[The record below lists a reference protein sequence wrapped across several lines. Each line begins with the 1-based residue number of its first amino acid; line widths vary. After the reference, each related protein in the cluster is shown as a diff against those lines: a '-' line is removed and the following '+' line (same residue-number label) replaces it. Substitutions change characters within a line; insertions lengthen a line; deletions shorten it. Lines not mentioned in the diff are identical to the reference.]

1 MACEQ
6 NKINQGRFNNQITSA
21 LSFIELSAC
30 SIANK
35 IIYKRVLKICLLM
48 LGNDHSLHTQHNVQ
62 IKQMYKITIKT
73 NEVCNTKTTILIH
86 FTLKKIH
93 ILYTIDTISGGTSSG
108 FFVQYLF
115 L

>member
-6 NKINQGRFNNQITSA
+6 NKINQERFNNQITSA

-48 LGNDHSLHTQHNVQ
+48 LGKWSFLAYTAQCTNKIDVQDNNKDQWSL
-62 IKQMYKITIKT
+62 
-73 NEVCNTKTTILIH
+73 
-86 FTLKKIH
+86 
-93 ILYTIDTISGGTSSG
+93 
-108 FFVQYLF
+108 
-115 L
+115 